1 MMGCSKKTGY
11 PGSYHRKKGGEL
23 YRRPVPPELGEMGEA
38 EMDALLQRNGLEIV
52 CIKTEKVYESC
63 KQVETNEEVT
73 DLSSIASGEIEDVW
87 CIDAELVIDDKHPFT
102 CEKIPNTNRARVS
115 FFYRFRFA
123 FIDQAGQ
130 KFITSPPIFFER
142 TVILSDRIFDPRLF
156 VQCEVFLDCF
166 ECFVSGPQEVTC
178 CIGKLILI
186 KLVALV
192 QLLVPSYGFC
202 PEPDFCTQVEAE
214 CPDFEP
220 DWPPFPPQD
229 DLVPNGPIEP
239 V

>member
-1 MMGCSKKTGY
+1 MMGCSKNTGY
-11 PGSYHRKKGGEL
+11 PGYQRKKSGEL
-23 YRRPVPPELGEMGEA
+23 YSRPVPPELGPMGVP
-38 EMDALLQRNGLEIV
+38 DVKTGIEIV

-63 KQVETNEEVT
+63 KKVETNEEVT
-73 DLSSIASGEIEDVW
+73 DLSHIAVGEIEDVW
-87 CIDAELVIDDKHPFT
+87 CIDAELVIDAQHPFT

-115 FFYRFRFA
+115 FWYRFRFT

-130 KFITSPPIFFER
+130 KFFTSEPIFFEK
-142 TVILSDRIFDPRLF
+142 TVILSDRIFDKRLF
-156 VQCEVFLDCF
+156 LQCEVFLDCF
-166 ECFVSGPQEVTC
+166 ECFVSGPQQVTC

-214 CPDFEP
+214 CPEFEP
-220 DWPPFPPQD
+220 EWPPFPPQT
-229 DLVPNGPIEP
+229 DLIDE
-239 V
+239 